1 MSTDYAEKEREFVA
15 SLTEDTGRD
24 LDAWMAAI
32 TESGFSD
39 KNAIIDWLRLQGFA
53 FNWASWLERIHHN
66 GGRLIYADNTSDTQ
80 VAEAPQPPRTAPSV
94 SETPQTQLS
103 VADRPAA
110 APQPHPPDADI
121 ERLLA
126 AAKGLRPLAEHVL
139 REVARIVPNCEQKA
153 QSPVIMISA
162 PEPFAA
168 LHPSSRKLRLF
179 ADFGPAAGSRAKTAE
194 AINRM
199 PPPFPGMLLLDDARS
214 IDDEFARLIR
224 AASSR
229 QVRKH

>member
-1 MSTDYAEKEREFVA
+1 M
-15 SLTEDTGRD
+15 
-24 LDAWMAAI
+24 
-32 TESGFSD
+32 
-39 KNAIIDWLRLQGFA
+39 
-53 FNWASWLERIHHN
+53 
-66 GGRLIYADNTSDTQ
+66 
-80 VAEAPQPPRTAPSV
+80 APSV
-94 SETPQTQLS
+94 FETPQSETR
-103 VADRPAA
+103 VADPPAPAA
-110 APQPHPPDADI
+110 QRHPPDADI

-179 ADFGPAAGSRAKTAE
+179 ADFGPAAGSRTKTAE

-224 AASSR
+224 AAASL
-229 QVRKH
+229 QARKH